1 MIQVGGGK
9 VKKNIL
15 EQRREKAFNELQ
27 QDFNDYYFGGGE
39 EKALEAVN
47 RIRQQEAEMDKAF
60 EFIVH
65 ELRMMECFLD
75 RDINCLT
82 DFELDMYRNDML
94 ISAEEFTVRFLKKV
108 EDSL

>member
-1 MIQVGGGK
+1 
-9 VKKNIL
+9 VKKNKYLRAGRQTRKIETTFYEIL
-15 EQRREKAFNELQ
+15 YNSINDKKAEQDQ
-27 QDFNDYYFGGGE
+27 
-39 EKALEAVN
+39 
-47 RIRQQEAEMDKAF
+47 EMDKAF
-60 EFIVH
+60 ESLVH
-65 ELRMMECFLD
+65 ELMMMECFLD